1 MSHFNH
7 AANSWDSEGK
17 IKLMGRLSEN
27 TKKRLDLGERKL
39 DILDFG
45 CGTGLFGLEFIDHAK
60 SILGIDT
67 SEGMLAVFDE
77 KVKEH
82 NHISS
87 KLINLEK
94 EDLDKKFD
102 LVVSSMTFHHLDEPQ
117 KAIQKLS
124 KMLNPGGKLAIVD
137 LEKEDGSFHPD
148 PAGMGVKHFG
158 FSQEELEGWAKEANL
173 EVKTCTINE
182 VEKNEKTYQQ
192 FLAVFSN

>member
-182 VEKNEKTYQQ
+182 VEKNDRTYQQ